1 MMLDIE
7 EEAEDIIASMFT
19 FFMSTGE
26 GVEKVPDE
34 ELVKLLNLLQR
45 EIIRRN
51 GTLH

>member
-1 MMLDIE
+1 MTLEIDDDVESIV
-7 EEAEDIIASMFT
+7 ASMFT